1 MGFEVSFLKFFEEFV
16 VKQKKN
22 IDKDYLNSGNK
33 KGLYLNL
40 RKNIDKIVVSSGNY
54 VCFCKESEIF
64 VQFVNLLQFQCSDNV
79 KIVLDKIFKD
89 CIEFVLKQ
97 FQEMK
102 FIVSLK
108 KFEVYLNDL
117 DVFIMKE
124 ISIGKVIGRG
134 QY

>member
-1 MGFEVSFLKFFEEFV
+1 MGFEVFFLKFFEEFV

-22 IDKDYLNSGNK
+22 SDRDYLNSGSK
-33 KGLYLNL
+33 RGFYFSF
-40 RKNIDKIVVSSGNY
+40 RRYVDKVVVVGSSY
-54 VCFCKESEIF
+54 VCFCKDSEIF
-64 VQFVNLLQFQCSDNV
+64 VQFVNFLKFQCSENV

-89 CIEFVLKQ
+89 RFEFVLKQ

-108 KFEVYLNDL
+108 KFEVLFNNL
-117 DVFIMKE
+117 DRIVLKE
-124 ISIGKVIGRG
+124 ISIGKVTGRG

>member
-117 DVFIMKE
+117 DAFIMKE